1 MSVNMQ
7 PISPLWEVFPSREAA
22 PVGKK
27 EGGRSLFGEIF
38 QTAIDNVRETEDTIA
53 KQEYLLSTGQMD
65 NPAQL
70 MLDLYKGQVSMSV
83 LVQMREKA
91 LNAYSELSRITL

>member
-1 MSVNMQ
+1 MSANVQ
-7 PISPLWEVFPSREAA
+7 AISPLWEVFPSRGAA
-22 PVGKK
+22 AAEKK
-27 EGGRSLFGEIF
+27 EGGSSLFGEIF
-38 QTAIDNVRETEDTIA
+38 QTEDTIA

-83 LVQMREKA
+83 LVQLREKA
-91 LNAYSELSRITL
+91 LNAYSELSRMSR

>member
-1 MSVNMQ
+1 MSANIQ
-7 PISPLWEVFPSREAA
+7 AISPLWEVFPSRAA
-22 PVGKK
+22 AEVEKK

-38 QTAIDNVRETEDTIA
+38 QSAIDNVRSTEDTIA
-53 KQEYLLSTGQMD
+53 KEEYLLSTGQMD

-83 LVQMREKA
+83 LVQLREKA
-91 LNAYSELSRITL
+91 LSAYSELSRMSL

>member
-1 MSVNMQ
+1 MSANIQ
-7 PISPLWEVFPSREAA
+7 SIAPLWEVFPSREPAA
-22 PVGKK
+22 AEKK
-27 EGGRSLFGEIF
+27 AGSSLFGEIF
-38 QTAIDNVRETEDTIA
+38 QSAINNVRETEDTIA

-83 LVQMREKA
+83 LVQLREKA
-91 LNAYSELSRITL
+91 LNAYSELSRMSL

>member
-1 MSVNMQ
+1 MSANIQ
-7 PISPLWEVFPSREAA
+7 SIAPLWEVFPSRETAA
-22 PVGKK
+22 AEKK
-27 EGGRSLFGEIF
+27 EGGTSLFGEIF
-38 QTAIDNVRETEDTIA
+38 QSAINNVRETEDTIA

-83 LVQMREKA
+83 LVQLREKA
-91 LNAYSELSRITL
+91 LNAYSELSRMSL

>member
-1 MSVNMQ
+1 MSANVQ
-7 PISPLWEVFPSREAA
+7 AISPLWEVFPSRE
-22 PVGKK
+22 PVKAEQK
-27 EGGRSLFGEIF
+27 QGGSLFGEIF
-38 QTAIDNVRETEDTIA
+38 QSAIDNVRETEDTIA

-83 LVQMREKA
+83 LVQLREKA
-91 LNAYSELSRITL
+91 LNAYSELSRMSL